1 MAIDFPGL
9 DDDGNEVWIRY
20 YSLDESAKRLHVSR
34 PRLRR
39 KLRSGEWP
47 HLDNDGRLY
56 MSAADQAEVVR
67 RLHVDP
73 PDVDPDAFELD
84 TEERRLGIVRD
95 PDERDDTA
103 EGGVQ

>member
-1 MAIDFPGL
+1 MAIDFPSI
-9 DDDGNEVWIRY
+9 DEHGNEIWTRY

-47 HLDNDGRLY
+47 HLDLEGRLY
-56 MSAADQAEVVR
+56 MSTADQAEVIR

-73 PDVDPDAFELD
+73 PELDPDAFELD
-84 TEERRLGIVRD
+84 TEERRLGLVRTTE
-95 PDERDDTA
+95 ERDDTA